1 MELEGKYQPHH
12 HIILWRDRKVLF
24 GSILKLGTFGPR
36 DVCALLRGMEW
47 EFEECGIGRAHATC
61 ERVWF

>member
-1 MELEGKYQPHH
+1 MELEGKYQPD

-24 GSILKLGTFGPR
+24 GSILKLGTIGPR

-47 EFEECGIGRAHATC
+47 EFEE
-61 ERVWF
+61 